1 MPEYL
6 SPGIF
11 IEEVPSS
18 AQVIQGV
25 STSNMGVVGMAQRGP
40 EDTAT
45 LVTSF
50 DDYTRQFG
58 DLIRDSRMGLSVA
71 AFFANGGRRAY
82 VVRVTR
88 SDAVKADGRIQ
99 SQHTDESLV
108 VADGTSLIFD
118 SAGPPAVPPP
128 PPPGVMTVA
137 PLAAN
142 SGASPVVPGSAYL
155 RWRAAGVALLL
166 DPAMQ
171 RDGVTALAG
180 DGVKLKFEGRINP
193 ASLPCMAGLI
203 PLDPAQDVV
212 ASGAGVDV
220 VVTWPVL
227 AVPTTLTF
235 LGATTGPVVTA
246 TNLGGSTGIL
256 DRRTG
261 IFSLNLVLAEVPD
274 LLGAITVDHT
284 PAIAKYAQGGT
295 VVSPTGTITITGNVN
310 PVPLVG
316 NFIDL
321 NTGRITFQVLPAD
334 VPFAGAP
341 ILISYKVNAWAL
353 VPMSKGAW
361 ANSLRVQVKGN
372 ANYYTAATA
381 SYSRYDAQILLKNA
395 TTGVYEVVEFYEELD
410 FTDPL
415 SAVFFADV
423 LNDLSDYL
431 DITEPGGDQA
441 PGELN
446 GLARSLVLGGG
457 DETAGNRVFNTYLY
471 GGAVAE
477 RTLVI
482 TYTGDDGLVRT
493 ITDDGNG
500 ALIGAVDPTG
510 TNTVVY
516 ATGQVQFTTV
526 NTVRT
531 IKAATLVTAA
541 FRSAPAEVVHTEN
554 VGDTTKQYTD
564 PSLPQNYYLS
574 GSDGVAALSRNQISA
589 PTLIAPNKGLYA
601 LSQVDEIMQV
611 IIPDFPNDPVIAG
624 DQIDYAELRKDR
636 YIILTVPQGSSA
648 QDAVNYFR
656 FTLGR
661 FTNFAAMYWPW
672 VKIADPLNNNR
683 ATVFPPL
690 GHIAGV
696 YARTDINRNVGKS
709 PGGTVDGQL
718 AFLVGLERNTT
729 QGDRDFVYPA
739 KINPLIAGPQTGLAV
754 WGVRQ
759 IALDNQW
766 RYINARRL
774 FMFCE
779 KSVFN
784 ATHWIVFENNGAG
797 LWARIKMQLTSFLNN
812 LFGDGY
818 FAGTKPTDAFFVIC
832 DETNNPQSNIDLGIV
847 TIDVGIAP
855 NKPAEFVRFRFQQFT
870 AGA

>member
-1 MPEYL
+1 MPELL

-25 STSNMGVVGMAQRGP
+25 STSNLGVVGMAQRGP

-71 AFFANGGRRAY
+71 AFYANGGRRAFI
-82 VVRVTR
+82 VRVTR

-99 SQHTDESLV
+99 SQHTNEV
-108 VADGTSLIFD
+108 VAAYDGTSLIFD
-118 SAGPPAVPPP
+118 SAGAPVVPPP
-128 PPPGVMTVA
+128 PPPGVQIVA

-142 SGASPVVPGSAYL
+142 SGASPIVPGTAFI
-155 RWRAAGVALLL
+155 RWRAAGVAVLA
-166 DPAMQ
+166 DPTML
-171 RDGVTALAG
+171 RDGVTPLVG
-180 DGVKLKFEGRINP
+180 DGVKRKFEGRINP
-193 ASLPCMAGLI
+193 ASLPGMAGIL
-203 PLDPAQDVV
+203 PFDPVQDVV
-212 ASGAGVDV
+212 ASGVAVDV
-220 VVTWPVL
+220 VLNWLVGALPI
-227 AVPTTLTF
+227 TLIF
-235 LGATTGPVVTA
+235 PGASAGPIVSA
-246 TNLGGSTGIL
+246 TNIGGDAGVL

-261 IFSLNLVLAEVPD
+261 LFSLLLAVAADP
-274 LLGAITVDHT
+274 LSAITADFT
-284 PAIAKYAQGGT
+284 PAVDKSVVSGT
-295 VVSPTGTITITGNVN
+295 VVSPTGTVVLTGNVDPA
-310 PVPLVG
+310 PVLG
-316 NFIDL
+316 ANILDL
-321 NTGRITFQVLPAD
+321 NTGRLSFQVLLAD
-334 VPFAGAP
+334 APFAGAH
-341 ILISYKVNAWAL
+341 ILVTYKVDAWAL
-353 VPMSKGAW
+353 VPMSKGTW
-361 ANSLRVQVKGN
+361 ANGLRVVVKGN
-372 ANYYTAATA
+372 DNYYTPATA
-381 SYSRYDAQILLKNA
+381 TYSRYDAQILLKNS
-395 TTGVYEVVEFYEELD
+395 TTGLYDVVETFEELD

-423 LNDLSDYL
+423 INDLSDYL

-457 DETAGNRVFNTYLY
+457 NETAGNRVFNTYLT
-471 GGAVAE
+471 GGAVSQ
-477 RTLVI
+477 RTVVI

-510 TNTVVY
+510 TNTVSY
-516 ATGQVQFTTV
+516 TTGQLQFTTV
-526 NTVRT
+526 NSVRT
-531 IKAATLVTAA
+531 IKAATLVVATWA
-541 FRSAPAEVVHTEN
+541 SAPVELLHTETI
-554 VGDTTKQYTD
+554 GDTTKQYTD
-564 PSLPQNYYLS
+564 PSLALTYYRS
-574 GSDGVAALSRNQISA
+574 GSDGVAALTRSQISA
-589 PTLIAPNKGLYA
+589 PTLITPNKGLYA

-661 FTNFAAMYWPW
+661 FTNYAAMYWPW

-690 GHIAGV
+690 GHIAGI

-718 AFLVGLERNTT
+718 RFLVGLERNTT

-739 KINPLIAGPQTGLAV
+739 KINPLIASPQTGMAV

-759 IALDNQW
+759 IALESQW

-779 KSVFN
+779 VSVFN
-784 ATHWIVFENNGAG
+784 ATHWIVFENNGPG
-797 LWARIKMQLTSFLNN
+797 LWARIKLQLTSFLNN
-812 LFGDGY
+812 LFNDGY

-832 DETNNPQSNIDLGIV
+832 DESNNPQSNIDAGVVI
-847 TIDVGIAP
+847 IDVGIAP